1 MNLYQHA
8 KKHTIS
14 SFCSRE
20 VVDLKTLNLSDQE
33 HCGPYLSNQI
43 FPKFK
48 ICAGTNFY
56 YITYSNK
63 NNGKYFNKFKSF
75 IIGPFFAHF
84 PHFGSKKKWKSNSAL
99 SGIISNGFLTQ
110 CQIFK
115 KLDDPI
121 PIKRLDGQTDIPIL
135 IGPFRLS
142 PRVQQYRGRD
152 NL

>member
-1 MNLYQHA
+1 MA
-8 KKHTIS
+8 
-14 SFCSRE
+14 
-20 VVDLKTLNLSDQE
+20 
-33 HCGPYLSNQI
+33 
-43 FPKFK
+43 
-48 ICAGTNFY
+48 
-56 YITYSNK
+56 
-63 NNGKYFNKFKSF
+63 KYFNKFKSF

-152 NL
+152 NLQPETRSLLRPFAYEYKIKSLGDISPREGFSITISKCFRSNPPEVFHKKAIL